1 MAQTDRL
8 PYNES
13 KQKGDMVMMIDKLK
27 PHLLMLLTQDL
38 QSPSGLGRY
47 FPLAKYLVR
56 DGCKVTILA
65 LHSNF
70 VNIKESSFE
79 QEGVEVHYV
88 AQMHVR
94 KSGNR
99 TYYFSPIKLISTSI
113 KAMIA
118 LYREGAK
125 ENADLI
131 FVGKP
136 HPMNGLAGLW
146 LARRKAKPLI
156 VDCDDFE
163 SESNRT
169 NGKWQKKVLAFFER
183 NLPKKANLVTTNTF
197 FMRDR
202 MILQGVEEKKIVYL
216 PNGVDTERFSE
227 PSPVRVSQLRTE
239 LSLEGKRVIGYYG
252 SLNLANHPVDLLIR
266 SFKLVT
272 EKIDGVILLIV
283 GGGKDLDHLQELS
296 EELGLKD
303 KVVFTGRVKSDEMNI
318 YYRLADVSVDPV
330 NDTLADRGRC
340 PLKIFESWQMGVPV
354 VTSDVGDRKMLA
366 GSPSAALLT
375 KSGDETSMAEQFIK
389 ALSDDFLLLNLSK
402 RAKFR
407 SLSFSW
413 AVLAK
418 RAKEKINSLS
428 FE

>member
-1 MAQTDRL
+1 
-8 PYNES
+8 
-13 KQKGDMVMMIDKLK
+13 MIEKIK

-56 DGCKVTILA
+56 EGFQVSILA
-65 LHSNF
+65 LHPDFANF
-70 VNIKESSFE
+70 QERAFN
-79 QEGVEVHYV
+79 QEGVKVRYV
-88 AQMHVR
+88 AQMHVH
-94 KSGNR
+94 KYGNK
-99 TYYFSPIKLISTSI
+99 THYFSSTKLVSTSI
-113 KAMIA
+113 KAMRA
-118 LYREGAK
+118 LYREGVK

-146 LARRKAKPLI
+146 LTRREDLPLI
-156 VDCDDFE
+156 VDCDDYE

-169 NGKWQKKVLAFFER
+169 NAKWQKKVLAYFE
-183 NLPKKANLVTTNTF
+183 NYLPKKANLVTTNTY
-197 FMRDR
+197 FMQDHL
-202 MILQGVEEKKIVYL
+202 ILQGVEEKKIVYL
-216 PNGVDTERFSE
+216 PNGVDTERFRE
-227 PSPVRVSQLRTE
+227 PSPDKVAQLRQE
-239 LSLEGKRVIGYYG
+239 LSLDGKRVIGYYG

-272 EKIDGVILLIV
+272 EKIDEVILLIV
-283 GGGKDLDHLQELS
+283 GGGKDLDHLKKLS

-303 KVVFTGRVKSDEMNI
+303 KVIFTGRVKPDEMNV
-318 YYRLADVSVDPV
+318 YYRLAEVSVDPV

-354 VTSDVGDRKMLA
+354 VTSDVGDRKILA
-366 GSPSAALLT
+366 GSPSAALLA
-375 KSGDETSMAEQFIK
+375 KSGDEITMTEQIIN

>member
-1 MAQTDRL
+1 
-8 PYNES
+8 
-13 KQKGDMVMMIDKLK
+13 
-27 PHLLMLLTQDL
+27 MLLTQDL

-56 DGCKVTILA
+56 EGFQVSILA
-65 LHSNF
+65 LHPDFANF
-70 VNIKESSFE
+70 QERAFN
-79 QEGVEVHYV
+79 QEGVKVRYV
-88 AQMHVR
+88 AQMHVH
-94 KSGNR
+94 KYGNK
-99 TYYFSPIKLISTSI
+99 THYFSSTKLVSTSI
-113 KAMIA
+113 KAMRA
-118 LYREGAK
+118 LYREGVK

-146 LARRKAKPLI
+146 LTRREDLPLI
-156 VDCDDFE
+156 VDCDDYE

-169 NGKWQKKVLAFFER
+169 NAKWQKKVLAYFE
-183 NLPKKANLVTTNTF
+183 NYLPKKANLVTTNTY
-197 FMRDR
+197 FMQDHL
-202 MILQGVEEKKIVYL
+202 ILQGVEEKKIVYL
-216 PNGVDTERFSE
+216 PNGVDTERFRE
-227 PSPVRVSQLRTE
+227 PSPDKVAQLRQE
-239 LSLEGKRVIGYYG
+239 LSLDGKRVIGYYG

-272 EKIDGVILLIV
+272 EKIDEVILLIV
-283 GGGKDLDHLQELS
+283 GGGKDLDHLKKLS

-303 KVVFTGRVKSDEMNI
+303 KVIFTGRVKPDEMNV
-318 YYRLADVSVDPV
+318 YYRLAEVSVDPV

-354 VTSDVGDRKMLA
+354 VTSDVGDRKILA
-366 GSPSAALLT
+366 GSPSAALLA
-375 KSGDETSMAEQFIK
+375 KSGDEITMTEQIIN